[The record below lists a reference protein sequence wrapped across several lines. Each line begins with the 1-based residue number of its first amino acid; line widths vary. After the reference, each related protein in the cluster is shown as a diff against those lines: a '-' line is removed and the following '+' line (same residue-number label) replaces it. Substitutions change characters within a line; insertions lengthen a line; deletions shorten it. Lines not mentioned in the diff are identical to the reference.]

1 MLLTLLILEYF
12 SFNHVFISH
21 LLYRIVIGF
30 IQSITNFDSYK
41 NYLFFLIPAFFQ
53 VFSLL
58 FYLEILE
65 FNFCNL
71 NKNTKRNIMLREQ
84 EEMLLRNN
92 TNVSDIEIDK
102 DLIIK
107 NPQEKKDLELNIILN
122 DDTEENDN
130 DNDNEN

>member
-1 MLLTLLILEYF
+1 
-12 SFNHVFISH
+12 
-21 LLYRIVIGF
+21 
-30 IQSITNFDSYK
+30 
-41 NYLFFLIPAFFQ
+41 
-53 VFSLL
+53 
-58 FYLEILE
+58 
-65 FNFCNL
+65 
-71 NKNTKRNIMLREQ
+71 MLREQ